1 MTKEGIQQYII
12 WTRIFSLACCCYA
25 RGMAQGPPAKAKDS
39 LALIRKNEVIYK
51 NQRDLIDITLIIM
64 HKDPDIR
71 LDSTEGKNRKVHLSA
86 SPILEYTLSTGLTGG
101 LAAGGAFFTSVAK
114 PTNVS
119 SFIGAIKYTQKKQFL
134 LPIQSS
140 LWTPGNKFNLLGD
153 WRYLHFPQDTYGIGG
168 FTTDADH
175 TIVTYK
181 YIRLYEF
188 VLKNIRKNFYMGLGY
203 QLDYH
208 WAISQLDV
216 PSGYV
221 TDYTKYGFN
230 PTSASSGVAFN
241 LLYDSRKNS
250 INPDGGSFYGNL
262 EFLQNSTAMGSS
274 SNYNSL
280 LIDLRKYFSITRT
293 SILAFWFYSVLTL
306 HGSPPYLDLPGTGSD
321 TYNNTGRGYE
331 QGRFIGKRFIDLETE
346 YRFGI
351 TRNGLLGGVVFCSA
365 ESVSELGNNRFEV
378 IYPAFGAGLRIKFN
392 KFSNTN
398 ACLDYG
404 IGTKG
409 SRGFFGNLG
418 EVF

>member
-12 WTRIFSLACCCYA
+12 WTRIVSLACCCYA

-39 LALIRKNEVIYK
+39 LALIRKNEMIYK

-64 HKDPDIR
+64 HKDPDMR

-181 YIRLYEF
+181 YTRVYEF

-306 HGSPPYLDLPGTGSD
+306 HGNPPYLDLPGTGSD

-351 TRNGLLGGVVFCSA
+351 TRNGLLGGVIFCSA
-365 ESVSELGNNRFEV
+365 ESVSELGNNRLEV
-378 IYPAFGAGLRIKFN
+378 IYPAFGVGLRIKFN

>member
-1 MTKEGIQQYII
+1 MTKEGIQLYIK
-12 WTRIFSLACCCYA
+12 WTRIFSLACCCYT
-25 RGMAQGPPAKAKDS
+25 RGMAQGPPAKAEDS
-39 LALIRKNEVIYK
+39 LALVRKNEVIYK
-51 NQRDLIDITLIIM
+51 NQRDLIDIALIIM
-64 HKDPDIR
+64 HKDPNMR
-71 LDSTEGKNRKVHLSA
+71 LDSTEGNNRKVHLST
-86 SPILEYTLSTGLTGG
+86 SPIMEYTLSTGLSGG
-101 LAAGGAFFTSVAK
+101 LASGGAFFTSVTK
-114 PTNVS
+114 PTNIS
-119 SFIGAIKYTQKKQFL
+119 SFIGAVKYTQKKQFL
-134 LPIQSS
+134 IPIQSS
-140 LWTPGNKFNLLGD
+140 LWTPGNGFNFLGD
-153 WRYLHFPQDTYGIGG
+153 WRYFHYPQDTYGIGG

-175 TIVTYK
+175 TIATYK
-181 YIRLYEF
+181 YIRFYEF
-188 VLKNIRKNFYMGLGY
+188 VLKNIRKDFYLGLGY

-216 PSGYV
+216 PQGFV
-221 TDYTKYGFN
+221 TDYTKYGFD
-230 PTSASSGVAFN
+230 PTSASSGLSFN

-262 EFLQNSTAMGSS
+262 EFLQNSKALGSNS
-274 SNYNSL
+274 SYNSL
-280 LIDLRKYFSITRT
+280 LIDLRKYFSITHT
-293 SILAFWFYSVLTL
+293 SILAFWFYSLLTL
-306 HGSPPYLDLPGTGSD
+306 HGNPPYLDLPGTGSD

-351 TRNGLLGGVVFCSA
+351 TRNGLLGGVIFCGA
-365 ESVSELGNNRFEV
+365 ESVSQLGNNRFEV

-409 SRGFFGNLG
+409 SRGFVGNLG